1 MAEVMD
7 AGKPVVM
14 FPNLQSELL
23 SYGILLLD
31 DKMEEGRFSPA
42 GNLSPIG
49 LLQG

>member
-1 MAEVMD
+1 MD
-7 AGKPVVM
+7 AGKPAVM

-31 DKMEEGRFSPA
+31 DKMEEGRFSLA